1 MSCMTFNSDCS
12 YFYFCAFISL
22 ILCSTGIIMI
32 IGNFGDPCLRSQGVS
47 MLLTII
53 TLWCEK
59 PKFKEKKYEFSS
71 PHSFRN
77 SEKKEEH

>member
-1 MSCMTFNSDCS
+1 MACIGFNPDCS

-22 ILCSTGIIMI
+22 ILMSTGIVI
-32 IGNFGDPCLRSQGVS
+32 IVVDFNDPCLRSQGIS
-47 MLLTII
+47 MLMTII

-71 PHSFRN
+71 S
-77 SEKKEEH
+77 